1 MGAVRQG
8 RPLPLHPAGSVALNH
23 GVDLLETDEGG
34 VVFCFGFA
42 TWCWDTG
49 DIVGRRLAAVSLV
62 ETEAAMATNVAA
74 AFGVSYE
81 TLRVWRAAW
90 QADGVAGL
98 AEKRRGPRGPSKLV
112 PDVVDRIRARRAS
125 GASLQVIADEE
136 GVDTSS
142 VRKALGDVVA
152 APTTTSGAGGDLVV
166 LAAPEARP
174 GERQLARAGILAGAE
189 PVICEGSQL
198 PFTGALLCLPALAAT
213 GLVDAFDA
221 VYGNARAAFYSLRS
235 LVLALVFMLLL
246 GEGRAEGF
254 TRTDPVAVGRLLGL
268 DRAPEVQTV
277 RRRMEEL
284 ARCGRADQLLGVLAR
299 HHLDAHRDACGL
311 FYIDGHVR
319 AYHGT
324 ADIQKV
330 HLARQHMCA
339 PAEVDTWITDSR
351 GDGVLVWTAEP
362 GASLAG
368 ELRRATREIRALV
381 GEDATPTVVF
391 DRGGWSPRLFA
402 ELKDA
407 GFDLLTYRKA
417 PLRAE
422 ARGNFK
428 RHTFVDDLGR
438 KQVYWLAERTVRL
451 HYKDAKNKRR
461 HFTCRQI
468 TRLDPTS
475 GHQTQIVTTRED
487 LSAAE
492 VAYAMFSRW
501 REENFFRY
509 MRHNYDLDALDSYA
523 KEDDD
528 PTRMVPNPDKKQAQ
542 KRVAAAQGVER
553 RAERSLAQVLA
564 AIKDDKIELDE
575 GNDRLREATRTLD
588 AARAGVETAK
598 QRAKTVAARVA
609 LGEVHPDAKRATP
622 ERKRLHDACRMA
634 VYNATSS
641 LARILGPHYRRADDE
656 GRMVLREAF
665 RGSADLEIVGDELH
679 VRLDP
684 MSSPRRSRAVAGIC
698 GVLNATE
705 TIYPGTE
712 LRLVYSV
719 KGF

>member
-8 RPLPLHPAGSVALNH
+8 RPLPLHPAGSVAVNA

-34 VVFCFGFA
+34 AVFCFGFA
-42 TWCWDTG
+42 TSCWDAG
-49 DIVGRRLAAVSLV
+49 DLCGRRLAAVQLV
-62 ETEAAMATNVAA
+62 ETDAAAATNVAA
-74 AFGVSYE
+74 AFGVSFE
-81 TLRVWRAAW
+81 ALRKWRAAW
-90 QADGVAGL
+90 RTDGVAGL
-98 AEKRRGPRGPSKLV
+98 AENRHGPKGPSKLFAE
-112 PDVVDRIRARRAS
+112 VVARIRARRAE
-125 GASLQVIADEE
+125 GATLQAIADEE
-136 GVDTSS
+136 GIDTSS
-142 VRKALGDVVA
+142 VRRALGDIPTVRPAPAPAGELVA
-152 APTTTSGAGGDLVV
+152 
-166 LAAPEARP
+166 LATPPERH
-174 GERQLARAGILAGAE
+174 GERQAARARILTGAE
-189 PVICEGSQL
+189 PVICEGAQL
-198 PFTGALLCLPALAAT
+198 PFAGALLCLPALAAT

-284 ARCGRADQLLGVLAR
+284 AAEGRADQLLGTLAR
-299 HHLDAHRDACGL
+299 HHLEAHRGACGL

-339 PAEVDTWITDSR
+339 PAEVDTWICDSR
-351 GDGVLVWTAEP
+351 GDGVLVWNAEP

-381 GEDATPTVVF
+381 GPDATPTVVF

-402 ELKDA
+402 ELKAA
-407 GFDLLTYRKA
+407 GFDVITYRKA

-422 ARGNFK
+422 ARGNFE
-428 RHTFVDDLGR
+428 RHEFTDDLGR
-438 KQVYWLAERTVRL
+438 TQVYWLAERTVRL
-451 HYKDAKNKRR
+451 TYRDEQNKTR

-468 TRLDPTS
+468 TRLDPVS

-487 LSAAE
+487 LSATE

-528 PTRMVPNPDKKQAQ
+528 PTRMVPNPEKKQAQ

-564 AIKDDKIELDE
+564 ATKDGTLDLDE
-575 GNDRLREATRTLD
+575 GNDRLRQVTRTLD
-588 AARAGVETAK
+588 AARTGVETAK
-598 QRAKTVAARVA
+598 ERAKAVPARVA

-684 MSSPRRSRAVAGIC
+684 MSSPRRSRAIAGIC

-705 TIYPGTE
+705 TLYPGTE